1 MKNII
6 VFTVIVYLSILNVL
20 ANETSSV
27 EVNVLSEVTSNK
39 NDVRNDKARN
49 AVMALNYMHASL
61 NKIITYNDKIILED
75 EYDNI
80 INNLKLTAIEDSEIV
95 DVITS
100 LMDTLTNHKL
110 SEMDKSQFQ
119 NEYEQKLD
127 DSLSNALS
135 SINAGGFTPFH
146 MAGNIL
152 LSLGSAY
159 FDYQSTQNSA
169 KKGLDKSMWKLKKDT
184 IAILNFERKQFLRTY
199 WKVMKRYDMPE
210 SWRITEEQFNNF
222 VNTLKVNDP
231 DIKQRRLLR
240 MAKEL
245 AVFPGFWYELSLI
258 AHQNNDKVVEN
269 QAFKKYEELNDSL
282 LRHNSHYSLMLA
294 NQTTQY
300 DARTQKDEIVL
311 LLKKIQKVDSLN
323 PVRKLFVAMKYHEIG
338 NTPKALELIEEN
350 IDDNFNPVPNQRV
363 KLSIF
368 LEKNDDEAFKNT
380 IAQLLQQQNLSVGDY
395 LYYFGQKPLPHLI
408 AEIEKNV
415 KNIHLEINTNAIN
428 NDDFVLNLPKD
439 WVYKDVENTEVLL
452 RIGDNTYK
460 PSTVVRFDDNL
471 ENFYDGVI
479 DKAKSLGDSITS
491 KSSKIRRAD
500 NSLIYTY
507 DDIIDREKFLDQEI
521 KSIELLFTYNN
532 LPIKIQYEVVLIVQ
546 EKNADEKSVDE
557 KDSWY
562 SKTLSDI
569 KSKSKKLYSKYSTKI
584 TFKTKSIYAKDKCFN
599 LEKSL
604 EEC

>member
-20 ANETSSV
+20 ADEKSSI
-27 EVNVLSEVTSNK
+27 EANVLSQVTSNK
-39 NDVRNDKARN
+39 NDVRNDNARN
-49 AVMALNYMHASL
+49 AIMALNYMHASL

-80 INNLKLTAIEDSEIV
+80 INNLNLKAIEDREIV
-95 DVITS
+95 EVITG
-100 LMDTLTNHKL
+100 LMDTLTDHKL
-110 SEMDKSQFQ
+110 SAMDKAQFQ

-135 SINAGGFTPFH
+135 SINADGFTPFH
-146 MAGNIL
+146 MAGNLL

-169 KKGLDKSMWKLKKDT
+169 KKELDKSKWELKKET
-184 IAILNFERKQFLRTY
+184 IEVLNFTRKDFLVTY
-199 WKVMKRYDMPE
+199 WEIMKRYDMPD
-210 SWRITEEQFNNF
+210 SWRITEEQFNIF
-222 VNTLKVNDP
+222 VNILKVNDP
-231 DIKQRRLLR
+231 DLKQRRLLR

-258 AHQNNDKVVEN
+258 AHQNNDMAVEN

-300 DARTQKDEIVL
+300 DAKTQKDEIVL

-323 PVRKLFVAMKYHEIG
+323 PARKLFVAMKYHEIG
-338 NTPKALELIEEN
+338 DTPKALELIEEN
-350 IDDNFNPVPNQRV
+350 IDDNFLPVLSQRL

-368 LEKNDDEAFKNT
+368 LEKNDDESFENT
-380 IAQLLQQQNLSVGDY
+380 IVKLLQQQNLSAGDY
-395 LYYFGQKPLPHLI
+395 LYYFGKKPLQHLI
-408 AEIEKNV
+408 VEIEKSV
-415 KNIHLEINTNAIN
+415 KKIHLEINKNAMG
-428 NDDFVLNLPKD
+428 NDNFVINLPKD

-452 RIGDNTYK
+452 KIEDSTYP
-460 PSTVVRFDDNL
+460 PSKVVRADNSL
-471 ENFYDGVI
+471 INSYEGII
-479 DKAKSLGDSITS
+479 DKAKSIVDDTTN
-491 KSSKIRRAD
+491 KSSQIGRVD

-507 DDIIDREKFLDQEI
+507 DDRVDREKFLNQEI
-521 KSIELLFTYNN
+521 KIIELLFTHNE
-532 LPIKIQYEVVLIVQ
+532 LPIRIQYEVVLIVP

-584 TFKTKSIYAKDKCFN
+584 TFKTKSIYAQDKCFD

>member
-6 VFTVIVYLSILNVL
+6 VFSVIVYLSILNVIADEKPSL
-20 ANETSSV
+20 EENVSSQ
-27 EVNVLSEVTSNK
+27 VTHNK
-39 NDVRNDKARN
+39 YDVRNDNARN

-80 INNLKLTAIEDSEIV
+80 INNLKLTDIEDRVIV
-95 DVITS
+95 DVITT
-100 LMDTLTNHKL
+100 LMDTLTDHKL

-119 NEYEQKLD
+119 NEYDQKLD
-127 DSLSNALS
+127 DSLGNAFS
-135 SINAGGFTPFH
+135 SVNADGYTPFE
-146 MAGNIL
+146 MAGNVL

-159 FDYQSTQNSA
+159 FEYQSIQDSV
-169 KKGLDKSMWKLKKDT
+169 KKELDKSMWKLKKET
-184 IAILNFERKQFLRTY
+184 IETLNSIRKDFLITY
-199 WKVMKRYDMPE
+199 WEIMRRYDIHE

-222 VNTLKVNDP
+222 VNILRVNDS
-231 DIKQRRLLR
+231 DLKQRRLLR

-245 AVFPGFWYELSLI
+245 AIFPGFWYELSLI
-258 AHQNNDKVVEN
+258 AHQNNDKSVEN

-300 DARTQKDEIVL
+300 DTKTQKDEIVF
-311 LLKKIQKVDSLN
+311 LLKKIQKVDPLN

-338 NTPKALELIEEN
+338 NTQKSLELIEEN
-350 IDDNFNPVPNQRV
+350 IDDNFNLVANQRV
-363 KLSIF
+363 KLAIF
-368 LEKNDDEAFKNT
+368 LEKNDDESFKNT
-380 IAQLLQQQNLSVGDY
+380 IDQLLQQQNLSVGDY
-395 LYYFGQKPLPHLI
+395 LYYFGKKPLPHLI
-408 AEIEKNV
+408 AEIEESV
-415 KNIHLEINTNAIN
+415 KNIHLGINTNAIN

-452 RIGDNTYK
+452 KIGDNTYN
-460 PSTVVRFDDNL
+460 PSTV
-471 ENFYDGVI
+471 
-479 DKAKSLGDSITS
+479 A
-491 KSSKIRRAD
+491 RAD
-500 NSLIYTY
+500 NSLIYNY

-521 KSIELLFTYNN
+521 KIIELLFTYNN
-532 LPIKIQYEVVLIVQ
+532 LPIKIQYEVVLIVP
-546 EKNADEKSVDE
+546 EINANEKSVDE

-569 KSKSKKLYSKYSTKI
+569 KSKSKKLYNEYSTKI